1 MVSTSRGH
9 PRLDGH
15 SNTVGAEVG
24 ITNTEALH
32 EYTFAAEQPEQH
44 VVMTMLAGE
53 DTEVSQEATKRTET
67 EGLPIPANELDQEE
81 QIILVIKIPGVT
93 GITEVSQE
101 AIKTKKKEQTVL
113 VDMVTVEIT
122 MQCNRCRYKTEG
134 YKGGQLK
141 TS

>member
-1 MVSTSRGH
+1 
-9 PRLDGH
+9 
-15 SNTVGAEVG
+15 
-24 ITNTEALH
+24 
-32 EYTFAAEQPEQH
+32 
-44 VVMTMLAGE
+44 MTMLAGE

-113 VDMVTVEIT
+113 VDIVTVEIT

-134 YKGGQLK
+134 YKIGQLK